1 VIAIINYGLGNLHS
15 VNKAAAH
22 VGGETVVTDEAQEI
36 LSADKVI
43 LPGVGAFADGM
54 AGLASRGLVTVIQEI
69 AEQGKP
75 LLGICLGMQ
84 LLFEVGEE
92 QGIHPGLG
100 LLAGRVVP
108 FSGSGIKIPQIGWN
122 QLEICRESYLMNG
135 IENGDY
141 FYFNHG
147 YCCLPENP
155 QDILT
160 ETTYGARFASSV
172 NNESIYGVQFHPEK
186 SQKLGL
192 QIMKNFVELP
202 DG

>member
-1 VIAIINYGLGNLHS
+1 
-15 VNKAAAH
+15 
-22 VGGETVVTDEAQEI
+22 
-36 LSADKVI
+36 
-43 LPGVGAFADGM
+43 
-54 AGLASRGLVTVIQEI
+54 
-69 AEQGKP
+69 
-75 LLGICLGMQ
+75 
-84 LLFEVGEE
+84 
-92 QGIHPGLG
+92 
-100 LLAGRVVP
+100 
-108 FSGSGIKIPQIGWN
+108 
-122 QLEICRESYLMNG
+122 MNG

-141 FYFNHG
+141 FFFNHG